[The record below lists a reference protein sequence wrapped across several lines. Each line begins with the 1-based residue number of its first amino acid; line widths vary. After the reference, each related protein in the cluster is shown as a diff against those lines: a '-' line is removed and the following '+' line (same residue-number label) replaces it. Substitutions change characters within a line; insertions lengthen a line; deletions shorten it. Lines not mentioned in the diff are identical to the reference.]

1 MRAKVL
7 NIKLFA
13 LNKPSAILKVKYFKI
28 PHYADTNR
36 YMQLSLVST
45 PISSSG

>member
-28 PHYADTNR
+28 PHYAYTNR
-36 YMQLSLVST
+36 QTVQKPSRPV
-45 PISSSG
+45 

>member
-28 PHYADTNR
+28 PHYAYTNR
-36 YMQLSLVST
+36 YGQVGR
-45 PISSSG
+45 IA